1 LFVVEA
7 AGGDSSMIPN
17 PVTPSARE
25 LRRVE
30 SLSRNLQQFSICHN
44 SMDEGRKNE
53 VLMLTIDADA
63 HVIENESTWDFM
75 LESERSLKPK
85 IIGSGNSGDPFDYW
99 LVDGRVIPRNN
110 VERGLPVAVREMTD
124 LRARIVHMDE
134 LGIDCQVI
142 YPTFFITPISR
153 RPDIDLAVSRSYN
166 RWMAAIVNKEPDR
179 FHWVLVPPLQTL
191 EHLGEELRFG
201 KEHGACG
208 IYLRGLEVERML
220 SDPYFYPL
228 YEQASALDLPIC
240 VHSANGAFTTYDFF
254 ADDPGFS
261 KFKLAVIGA
270 FHALVIHGIPQRF
283 PKLRIGIIEVS
294 AQWIPYAVH
303 DLARR
308 YARRGR
314 QFPKSVLQENR
325 IYVTCQTDDDLDYV
339 LRYAGEDNL
348 VIGTDYGHA
357 DNAVE
362 IIALRKLRAEG
373 KIEGTVIG
381 KILKD
386 NPSALY
392 GL

>member
-1 LFVVEA
+1 
-7 AGGDSSMIPN
+7 
-17 PVTPSARE
+17 
-25 LRRVE
+25 
-30 SLSRNLQQFSICHN
+30 
-44 SMDEGRKNE
+44 
-53 VLMLTIDADA
+53 MLTIDADA

-75 LESERSLKPK
+75 LESERAFKPK
-85 IIGSGNSGDPFDYW
+85 IVGASNAKDTFDYW

-110 VERGLPVAVREMTD
+110 VERELPVAAREMSD
-124 LRARIVHMDE
+124 LKIRIAHLNE
-134 LGIDCQVI
+134 LDIDCQVI
-142 YPTFFITPISR
+142 YPTFFITPVSR

-166 RWMAAIVNKEPDR
+166 RWMAEIVKKEPSR
-179 FHWVLVPPLQTL
+179 FRWVLVPPLQSL
-191 EHLGEELRFG
+191 EHLGEELKFG
-201 KEHGACG
+201 KENGACG
-208 IYLRGLEVERML
+208 VYMRGLEVERML

-270 FHALVIHGIPQRF
+270 FHSFVFHGIAQRF
-283 PKLRIGIIEVS
+283 PRLRIGIIEVS

-308 YARRGR
+308 FARRGR
-314 QFPKSVLQENR
+314 RFPENVLQENR

-339 LRYAGEDNL
+339 LGYAGPDNL

-362 IIALRKLRAEG
+362 IEALRKLRRQG
-373 KIEGTVIG
+373 KVDGRVID
-381 KILKD
+381 KILQD

>member
-1 LFVVEA
+1 VGVLDSAF
-7 AGGDSSMIPN
+7 AG
-17 PVTPSARE
+17 TT
-25 LRRVE
+25 LRRVRFSKVNGGFFS
-30 SLSRNLQQFSICHN
+30 SLSDS
-44 SMDEGRKNE
+44 E
-53 VLMLTIDADA
+53 VWLMLTIDADA

-75 LESERSLKPK
+75 LESERPFKPK
-85 IIGSGNSGDPFDYW
+85 IVGSSNPKDTFDYW

-110 VERGLPVAVREMTD
+110 VERDLPVAAREMSD
-124 LRARIVHMDE
+124 LGARIKHMDE
-134 LGIDCQVI
+134 LGIDLQVI
-142 YPTFFITPISR
+142 YPTFFITPVSR

-166 RWMAAIVNKEPDR
+166 RWMAEIVRKEPDR
-179 FHWVLVPPLQTL
+179 FRWVLVPPLQSF
-191 EHLGEELRFG
+191 EHLSEELKFG
-201 KEHGACG
+201 KENGACG
-208 IYLRGLEVERML
+208 VYLRGLEVERML

-270 FHALVIHGIPQRF
+270 FHSFVIHGIPQRF
-283 PKLRIGIIEVS
+283 PQLRIGIIEVS

-308 YARRGR
+308 FARRR
-314 QFPKSVLQENR
+314 RPVPKNILHENR

-339 LRYAGEDNL
+339 LGYAGEDNL

-362 IIALRKLRAEG
+362 IVALRKLRAEG
-373 KIEGTVIG
+373 KINGPVID
-381 KILKD
+381 KILQD

>member
-1 LFVVEA
+1 
-7 AGGDSSMIPN
+7 MI
-17 PVTPSARE
+17 
-25 LRRVE
+25 
-30 SLSRNLQQFSICHN
+30 
-44 SMDEGRKNE
+44 
-53 VLMLTIDADA
+53 IDADA

-75 LESERSLKPK
+75 LESERQFKPK
-85 IIGSGNSGDPFDYW
+85 IVGSAGGKDSLDYW

-110 VERGLPVAVREMTD
+110 VERNLPVAAREMSD
-124 LRARIVHMDE
+124 LSVRIKHLSE
-134 LGIDCQVI
+134 LSIDCQII
-142 YPTFFITPISR
+142 YPTFFITPVSR
-153 RPDIDLAVSRSYN
+153 RPDIDLAVARSYN
-166 RWMAAIVNKEPDR
+166 RWMAEIVKKEPNR
-179 FHWVLVPPLQTL
+179 FRWVLVPPLQSL
-191 EHLGEELRFG
+191 EHLGEELKFG
-201 KEHGACG
+201 KENGACG
-208 IYLRGLEVERML
+208 VYMRGLEVERIL

-270 FHALVIHGIPQRF
+270 FHSFVFHGIPQRF
-283 PKLRIGIIEVS
+283 PKLRIGIIEAS

-303 DLARR
+303 DLSRR
-308 YARRGR
+308 FARRGR
-314 QFPKSVLQENR
+314 RFPENVLKENR

-339 LRYAGEDNL
+339 LGYAGADNL

-362 IIALRKLRAEG
+362 IEALRKLRGEG
-373 KIEGTVIG
+373 KIDGQVIDR
-381 KILKD
+381 ILQD

>member
-1 LFVVEA
+1 
-7 AGGDSSMIPN
+7 
-17 PVTPSARE
+17 
-25 LRRVE
+25 
-30 SLSRNLQQFSICHN
+30 
-44 SMDEGRKNE
+44 
-53 VLMLTIDADA
+53 MLTIDADA

-75 LESERSLKPK
+75 LESERPFKPK
-85 IIGSGNSGDPFDYW
+85 IVGSNNPKDTFDYW

-110 VERGLPVAVREMTD
+110 VERDLPVAAREMSD
-124 LRARIVHMDE
+124 LSARIKHMDE
-134 LGIDCQVI
+134 LGIDLQVI

-166 RWMAAIVNKEPDR
+166 RWMAEIVRKEPDR
-179 FHWVLVPPLQTL
+179 FRWVLVPPLQSF
-191 EHLGEELRFG
+191 EHLSEELKFG
-201 KEHGACG
+201 KKNGACG
-208 IYLRGLEVERML
+208 VYLRGLEVERML

-254 ADDPGFS
+254 TDDPGFS

-270 FHALVIHGIPQRF
+270 FHSFVYHGVPQRF

-308 YARRGR
+308 FARRGR
-314 QFPKSVLQENR
+314 PFPNNVLRDNR
-325 IYVTCQTDDDLDYV
+325 IYVTCQTDDDLDHV
-339 LRYAGEDNL
+339 LRYAGDDNL

-362 IIALRKLRAEG
+362 IVALRKLRAEG
-373 KIEGTVIG
+373 KIDGPVID
-381 KILKD
+381 KILQE

>member
-1 LFVVEA
+1 
-7 AGGDSSMIPN
+7 
-17 PVTPSARE
+17 
-25 LRRVE
+25 
-30 SLSRNLQQFSICHN
+30 
-44 SMDEGRKNE
+44 
-53 VLMLTIDADA
+53 MLTIDADA

-75 LESERSLKPK
+75 LESERSFKPK
-85 IIGSGNSGDPFDYW
+85 VVGSVNAKDPFDYW

-110 VERGLPVAVREMTD
+110 VERKLPVAAREMSD
-124 LRARIVHMDE
+124 LNLRVQHLTE
-134 LGIDCQVI
+134 LGIDCQII

-166 RWMAAIVNKEPDR
+166 RWMAQIVKKEPSR
-179 FHWVLVPPLQTL
+179 FRWVLVPPLQSL
-191 EHLGEELRFG
+191 EHLSEELKFG
-201 KEHGACG
+201 KENGACG
-208 IYLRGLEVERML
+208 VYMRGLEVERML

-270 FHALVIHGIPQRF
+270 FHSFVFHGIPQRF

-303 DLARR
+303 DLFRR
-308 YARRGR
+308 FARRGR
-314 QFPKSVLQENR
+314 RFPENVLQENR
-325 IYVTCQTDDDLDYV
+325 IYVTCQTDDDLEYV
-339 LRYAGEDNL
+339 LGYAGADNL

-362 IIALRKLRAEG
+362 IEALRKLRRDGKLEG
-373 KIEGTVIG
+373 QVTD

>member
-1 LFVVEA
+1 
-7 AGGDSSMIPN
+7 
-17 PVTPSARE
+17 
-25 LRRVE
+25 
-30 SLSRNLQQFSICHN
+30 
-44 SMDEGRKNE
+44 
-53 VLMLTIDADA
+53 MLTIDADA

-75 LESERSLKPK
+75 LESERPFKPK
-85 IIGSGNSGDPFDYW
+85 IVGSSRANDAFDYW

-110 VERGLPVAVREMTD
+110 VERGLPVAAREMSD
-124 LRARIVHMDE
+124 LRLRVQHMNE

-142 YPTFFITPISR
+142 YPTFFITPVSR

-166 RWMAAIVNKEPDR
+166 RWMAEIVKKEPKR
-179 FHWVLVPPLQTL
+179 FRWVLVPPLQTL
-191 EHLGEELRFG
+191 EHLAEELRFG
-201 KEHGACG
+201 KENGACG
-208 IYLRGLEVERML
+208 VYLRGLEVERTL

-254 ADDPGFS
+254 SDDPGFS

-270 FHALVIHGIPQRF
+270 FHSLVFHGIPQRF
-283 PKLRIGIIEVS
+283 PRLRIGIIEVS

-308 YARRGR
+308 FARRGR
-314 QFPKSVLQENR
+314 PFPQNLLRENR
-325 IYVTCQTDDDLDYV
+325 VYVTCQTDDDLDYV
-339 LRYAGEDNL
+339 LRYAGPDNL

-362 IIALRKLRAEG
+362 IEALRKLRKEG
-373 KIEGTVIG
+373 KIDSQVID
-381 KILKD
+381 KILQN

-392 GL
+392 AL

>member
-1 LFVVEA
+1 
-7 AGGDSSMIPN
+7 
-17 PVTPSARE
+17 
-25 LRRVE
+25 
-30 SLSRNLQQFSICHN
+30 
-44 SMDEGRKNE
+44 
-53 VLMLTIDADA
+53 MLTIDADA

-75 LESERSLKPK
+75 LESERSFKPK
-85 IIGSGNSGDPFDYW
+85 VVGSANGKDPVDYW

-110 VERGLPVAVREMTD
+110 VERKLPVAAREMSDLNLRLQHLTD
-124 LRARIVHMDE
+124 
-134 LGIDCQVI
+134 LGIDCQII

-166 RWMAAIVNKEPDR
+166 RWMAEIVKKEPSR
-179 FHWVLVPPLQTL
+179 FRWVLVPPLQTL
-191 EHLGEELRFG
+191 EHLSEELKFG
-201 KEHGACG
+201 KENGACG
-208 IYLRGLEVERML
+208 VYMRGLETERML

-270 FHALVIHGIPQRF
+270 FHSFVFHGIPQRF

-303 DLARR
+303 DLSRR
-308 YARRGR
+308 FARRGR
-314 QFPKSVLQENR
+314 RFPDNVLQENR
-325 IYVTCQTDDDLDYV
+325 IYVTCQTDDDLEYV
-339 LRYAGEDNL
+339 LGYAGADNL

-362 IIALRKLRAEG
+362 IEALRKLRRDG
-373 KIEGTVIG
+373 RLDWQVTD